1 LLSGVLYNSQ
11 LTGGRRKLDDVYDA
25 AISKLTDSRGRGL
38 LMTLAAL
45 ACAGALAACGSSGPS
60 SAAASGG
67 ANPAA
72 NAGFLKFSQCMRSHG
87 LSSFPDPSAHGGI
100 NLDGTGLNPQ
110 SPQFKSA
117 QAACT
122 KLLPG
127 GGPGAAHPTARD
139 RALTLRISQ
148 CMREHGVSGFPD
160 PTLTPPSSPNGYSQV
175 IDRGGV
181 VLAIPNTINTASPA
195 FTQAATACGF
205 GH

>member
-1 LLSGVLYNSQ
+1 M
-11 LTGGRRKLDDVYDA
+11 YDA
-25 AISKLTDSRGRGL
+25 PTSEPLSSCGRGL
-38 LMTLAAL
+38 LIALAAI
-45 ACAGALAACGSSGPS
+45 ACAVALAACGSSGPS

-67 ANPAA
+67 PNPAA
-72 NAGFLKFSQCMRSHG
+72 HSSLLKFSQCMRSHG
-87 LSSFPDPSAHGGI
+87 LPSFPDPSANGGI
-100 NLDGTGLNPQ
+100 QLSGGLNPQ

-127 GGPGAAHPTARD
+127 GGPGSAHPTAR
-139 RALTLRISQ
+139 AIAETLHTSQ
-148 CMREHGVSGFPD
+148 CMRQHGVSGFPD
-160 PTLTPPSSPNGYSQV
+160 PTLKLPASPSGYNQV

-195 FTQAATACGF
+195 FTKAASACGF